1 MTRPSWGVSARL
13 AGGRGSESEAVAD
26 GVSAPGLVLV
36 FIRRD
41 LAEGRLF
48 RVAFVLDL
56 GYGLVNLLIFWFI
69 SRVLHHP
76 NQVVLDGAATFF
88 DFVAV
93 GLAFM
98 LVVQAT
104 CTQAISR
111 VQEHQRT
118 GTLEATTAL
127 PVSAHVVAVGWGA
140 YPMLLGMV
148 RSAVYL
154 GMAVVLLG
162 LTVEHADWLG
172 VTIVLVLGAVA
183 ALGLGIAL
191 TALVVGYAHGAAA
204 GRLVVVGLGF
214 MSGTYFPVASL
225 PVPWRWISAA
235 LPTRMAIDGLRTALT
250 GGAWGAIALLLAAA
264 TAVCLPCSTWLF
276 TRALRRSRRKGTLA
290 RG

>member
-1 MTRPSWGVSARL
+1 MTRPSWGMSARL
-13 AGGRGSESEAVAD
+13 AAVRGAGSEAAAG
-26 GVSAPGLVLV
+26 GVSAPGVV
-36 FIRRD
+36 SAFIRRD

-48 RVAFVLDL
+48 RVSVVLDL

-76 NQVVLDGAATFF
+76 DPVALDGAATFF

-111 VQEHQRT
+111 IQEHQRT

-127 PVSAHVVAVGWGA
+127 PVSGHVVAVGWGV
-140 YPMLLGMV
+140 YPMLLGIV
-148 RSAVYL
+148 RSALYL
-154 GMAVVLLG
+154 GLAQMLLG
-162 LTVEHADWLG
+162 LTVGHADWLG
-172 VTIVLVLGAVA
+172 VTVVLVLGAVA

-191 TALVVGYAHGAAA
+191 AALAVGYAHGAAA
-204 GRLVVVGLGF
+204 GRLAVVGVGF
-214 MSGTYFPVASL
+214 LSGTYFPVASL

-276 TRALRRSRRKGTLA
+276 TRALARSRRKGTLA